1 MSKASVAVTRARS
14 MHRHANIRA
23 MLPMYHI
30 GKIPPISAT
39 YLQADGSVIGNE
51 KNQYWPENALLVE
64 L

>member
-1 MSKASVAVTRARS
+1 MR
-14 MHRHANIRA
+14 RHANIRA
-23 MLPMYHI
+23 MLPMDHI